1 MILKKCRLCN
11 SKKLFKFLDLGSH
24 PPSDQFKKKVE
35 LNNPTTYYPL
45 QVFSCKSCGFK
56 QLNYVVDPKILYQQ
70 NYPYESSLT
79 NQVKKHFAEFALS
92 TIQEYN
98 LNQFIPIEETMINVA
113 GYFGINKDEAERRTY
128 KLFNK
133 LGIWNKR
140 KNTPRELSG
149 GMKRRLMI
157 ARALIHDPKQLILEE
172 PTAGVDTELRLTMWD
187 FFKELNSKG
196 VTIILTTHY
205 LEEAERLCKNL
216 AIIHKGNIIQ
226 HSSMDE
232 VFQMRKKHTYIIKT
246 SNNIEGDLVSDDLV
260 FKTIDPNTCE
270 ITVDNEVS
278 VTKIIEK
285 LKDININVL
294 NIISK
299 RNRLEE
305 LFMELTKEEI
315 IL

>member
-1 MILKKCRLCN
+1 MENALDIIRLN
-11 SKKLFKFLDLGSH
+11 KVYKNKVLALDNISLSVEKGDLFAFLG
-24 PPSDQFKKKVE
+24 P
-35 LNNPTTYYPL
+35 NGAG
-45 QVFSCKSCGFK
+45 KSTVIG
-56 QLNYVVDPKILYQQ
+56 II
-70 NYPYESSLT
+70 SSLVRIT
-79 NQVKKHFAEFALS
+79 SGEVLVFGENVQKNPDFTKRNIGLVP
-92 TIQEYN
+92 QEYN

-128 KLFNK
+128 KLFNQ

-157 ARALIHDPKQLILEE
+157 ARALIHDPKLLILDE

-270 ITVDNEVS
+270 ITVDDKVS

>member
-1 MILKKCRLCN
+1 MENALEII
-11 SKKLFKFLDLGSH
+11 KLNKIYKNKVLALDNISLSVEKGDLFAFLG
-24 PPSDQFKKKVE
+24 P
-35 LNNPTTYYPL
+35 NGAG
-45 QVFSCKSCGFK
+45 KSTVIG
-56 QLNYVVDPKILYQQ
+56 II
-70 NYPYESSLT
+70 SSLVRIT
-79 NQVKKHFAEFALS
+79 SGEVLVFGENIQKNPDFAKRNIGLVP
-92 TIQEYN
+92 QEYN
-98 LNQFIPIEETMINVA
+98 LCQFIPIEETMINVA

-128 KLFNK
+128 KLFNQ

-157 ARALIHDPKQLILEE
+157 ARALIHDPKLLILDE

-216 AIIHKGNIIQ
+216 AIIHKGDIIQ
-226 HSSMDE
+226 HSSMNE

-246 SNNIEGDLVSDDLV
+246 SNNIEGNLVSDDLV
-260 FKTIDPNTCE
+260 FKTIDSNTCE

-278 VTKIIEK
+278 ITKIIEK
-285 LKDININVL
+285 LKDINIDVL

>member
-1 MILKKCRLCN
+1 MENALDIIRLNKVYKNKVLALDNISLSVKKGD
-11 SKKLFKFLDLGSH
+11 LFAFLG
-24 PPSDQFKKKVE
+24 P
-35 LNNPTTYYPL
+35 NGAG
-45 QVFSCKSCGFK
+45 KSTVIG
-56 QLNYVVDPKILYQQ
+56 II
-70 NYPYESSLT
+70 SSLVRIT
-79 NQVKKHFAEFALS
+79 SGEVLVFGKNVQKNPDFAKRNIGLVP
-92 TIQEYN
+92 QEYN

-113 GYFGINKDEAERRTY
+113 GYFGINKDEAEKRTY
-128 KLFNK
+128 KLFNQ

-157 ARALIHDPKQLILEE
+157 ARALIHDPKLLILDE

-187 FFKELNSKG
+187 FFQELNSKG

-216 AIIHKGNIIQ
+216 AIIHKGSIIQ
-226 HSSMDE
+226 HSSMNE

-246 SNNIEGDLVSDDLV
+246 SNNITGDLISDDLV
-260 FKTIDPNTCE
+260 FKTIDSNTCE

-278 VTKIIEK
+278 ITKIIEK

>member
-1 MILKKCRLCN
+1 MENALDIIRLN
-11 SKKLFKFLDLGSH
+11 KVYKNKVLALDNISLSVEKGDLFAFLG
-24 PPSDQFKKKVE
+24 P
-35 LNNPTTYYPL
+35 NGAG
-45 QVFSCKSCGFK
+45 KSTVIG
-56 QLNYVVDPKILYQQ
+56 II
-70 NYPYESSLT
+70 SSLVRIT
-79 NQVKKHFAEFALS
+79 SGEVLVFGENVQKNPDFAKRNIGLVP
-92 TIQEYN
+92 QEYN

-128 KLFNK
+128 KLFNQ

-157 ARALIHDPKQLILEE
+157 ARALIHDPKLLILDE

-187 FFKELNSKG
+187 FFQELNSKG

-216 AIIHKGNIIQ
+216 AIIHKGSIIQ
-226 HSSMDE
+226 HSSMNE

-246 SNNIEGDLVSDDLV
+246 SNNITGDLISDDLV
-260 FKTIDPNTCE
+260 FKTIDSNTCE

-278 VTKIIEK
+278 ITKIIEK

>member
-1 MILKKCRLCN
+1 MENALDIIRLNKVYKNKVLALDNISLSVKKGD
-11 SKKLFKFLDLGSH
+11 LFAFLG
-24 PPSDQFKKKVE
+24 P
-35 LNNPTTYYPL
+35 NGAG
-45 QVFSCKSCGFK
+45 KSTVIG
-56 QLNYVVDPKILYQQ
+56 II
-70 NYPYESSLT
+70 SSLVRIT
-79 NQVKKHFAEFALS
+79 SGEVLVFGKNVQKNPDFAKRNIGLVP
-92 TIQEYN
+92 QEYN

-113 GYFGINKDEAERRTY
+113 GYFGINKDEAEKRTY
-128 KLFNK
+128 KLFNQ

-149 GMKRRLMI
+149 GMKRRLII
-157 ARALIHDPKQLILEE
+157 ARALIHDPKLLILDE

-187 FFKELNSKG
+187 FFQELNSKG

-260 FKTIDPNTCE
+260 FKAIDSNTCE
-270 ITVDNEVS
+270 ITVDDKVS
-278 VTKIIEK
+278 ITKIIEK
-285 LKDININVL
+285 LKNININVL

>member
-1 MILKKCRLCN
+1 
-11 SKKLFKFLDLGSH
+11 
-24 PPSDQFKKKVE
+24 
-35 LNNPTTYYPL
+35 
-45 QVFSCKSCGFK
+45 
-56 QLNYVVDPKILYQQ
+56 
-70 NYPYESSLT
+70 
-79 NQVKKHFAEFALS
+79 
-92 TIQEYN
+92 
-98 LNQFIPIEETMINVA
+98 MINVA
-113 GYFGINKDEAERRTY
+113 GYFGINKDEAEKRTY
-128 KLFNK
+128 KLFNQ

-157 ARALIHDPKQLILEE
+157 ARALIHDPKLLILDE

-187 FFKELNSKG
+187 FFQELNSKG

-216 AIIHKGNIIQ
+216 AIIHKGSIIQ
-226 HSSMDE
+226 HSSMNE

-246 SNNIEGDLVSDDLV
+246 SNNITGDLISDDLV
-260 FKTIDPNTCE
+260 FKTIDSNTCE

-278 VTKIIEK
+278 ITKIIEK

>member
-1 MILKKCRLCN
+1 MENALDIIRLN
-11 SKKLFKFLDLGSH
+11 KVYKNKVLALDNISLSVEKGDLFAFLG
-24 PPSDQFKKKVE
+24 P
-35 LNNPTTYYPL
+35 NGAG
-45 QVFSCKSCGFK
+45 KSTVIG
-56 QLNYVVDPKILYQQ
+56 II
-70 NYPYESSLT
+70 SSLVRIT
-79 NQVKKHFAEFALS
+79 SGEVLVFGENVQKNPDFAKRNIGLVP
-92 TIQEYN
+92 QEYN
-98 LNQFIPIEETMINVA
+98 LNQFISIEETMINVA

-128 KLFNK
+128 KLFNQ

-157 ARALIHDPKQLILEE
+157 ARALIHDPKLLILDE

-216 AIIHKGNIIQ
+216 AIIHKGSIIQ
-226 HSSMDE
+226 HSSMNE

-246 SNNIEGDLVSDDLV
+246 SNNITGDLVSDNLV
-260 FKTIDPNTCE
+260 FKTIDSNTCE

-278 VTKIIEK
+278 ITKIIEK

>member
-1 MILKKCRLCN
+1 MENALEII
-11 SKKLFKFLDLGSH
+11 KLNKIYKNKVLALDNISLSVEKGDLFAFLG
-24 PPSDQFKKKVE
+24 P
-35 LNNPTTYYPL
+35 NGAG
-45 QVFSCKSCGFK
+45 KSTVIG
-56 QLNYVVDPKILYQQ
+56 II
-70 NYPYESSLT
+70 SSLVRIT
-79 NQVKKHFAEFALS
+79 SGEVLVFGENIQKNPDFAKRNIGLVP
-92 TIQEYN
+92 QEYN
-98 LNQFIPIEETMINVA
+98 LCQFIPIEETMINVA

-128 KLFNK
+128 KLFNQ

-157 ARALIHDPKQLILEE
+157 ARALIHDPKLLILDE

-226 HSSMDE
+226 HSSMNE

-260 FKTIDPNTCE
+260 FKTIDSNTCE

-278 VTKIIEK
+278 ITKIIEK
-285 LKDININVL
+285 LKDINIDVL

>member
-1 MILKKCRLCN
+1 MENALDIIRLN
-11 SKKLFKFLDLGSH
+11 KVYKNKVLALDNISLSVEKGDLFAFLG
-24 PPSDQFKKKVE
+24 P
-35 LNNPTTYYPL
+35 NGAG
-45 QVFSCKSCGFK
+45 KSTVIG
-56 QLNYVVDPKILYQQ
+56 II
-70 NYPYESSLT
+70 SSLVRIT
-79 NQVKKHFAEFALS
+79 SEEVLVFGENVQKNPDFAKRNIGLVP
-92 TIQEYN
+92 QEYN

-157 ARALIHDPKQLILEE
+157 ARALIHDPKLLILDE

>member
-1 MILKKCRLCN
+1 MENALDIIRLN
-11 SKKLFKFLDLGSH
+11 KVYKNKVLALDNISLSVEKGDLFAFLG
-24 PPSDQFKKKVE
+24 P
-35 LNNPTTYYPL
+35 NGAG
-45 QVFSCKSCGFK
+45 KSTVIG
-56 QLNYVVDPKILYQQ
+56 II
-70 NYPYESSLT
+70 SSLVRIT
-79 NQVKKHFAEFALS
+79 SGEVLVFGENVQKNPDFAKRNIGLVP
-92 TIQEYN
+92 QEYN

-128 KLFNK
+128 KLFNQ

-157 ARALIHDPKQLILEE
+157 ARALIHDPKLLILDE

-216 AIIHKGNIIQ
+216 AIIHKGSIIQ
-226 HSSMDE
+226 HSSMNE

-246 SNNIEGDLVSDDLV
+246 SNNITGDLISDDLV
-260 FKTIDPNTCE
+260 FKTIDSNTCE

-278 VTKIIEK
+278 ITKIIEK